1 MIDVEQHG
9 SVRVFRLARAW
20 FGRPLD
26 WTAAYLVDGLLID
39 TGPACTAEQFVRV
52 LADTPIRQIAITHAH
67 EDRIGGLPLLRKR
80 YPQAKIY
87 APRHSI
93 PLIEEPARIAMQPYR
108 RLIWGTP
115 HPSPGVCSLDEVDD
129 RIVTGEFSLRAIE
142 TPGHSRDHV
151 SYFEP
156 RYRWLFSGDAFSSGR
171 DSAWAPEFDMFS
183 IVSSLRTM
191 ASLRPERLFPGS
203 GVIRRTP
210 VPDLHGKISALIQLA
225 QDVDKLERSGC
236 TTPEIV
242 AMLFHG
248 EPRIK
253 FWTMGHLSAANL
265 VEACRSYNAIVKP
278 FDFDPISPPPKTA
291 PKRPGDMPNSSTKR
305 SSDTGDVRR

>member
-9 SVRVFRLARAW
+9 SVRVFRMARAW
-20 FGRPLD
+20 FGRPLY

-52 LADTPIRQIAITHAH
+52 LANTTVRQIAITHAH
-67 EDRIGGLPLLRKR
+67 EDHIGGLPLLRQR
-80 YPQAKIY
+80 YPEATIL
-87 APRHSI
+87 APRHAI
-93 PLIEEPARIAMQPYR
+93 PLIEEPARIELQPYR

-115 HPSPGVCSLDEVDD
+115 HPSSGVCSLDEVDD
-129 RIVTGEFSLRAIE
+129 RIVSGEFMLRAIE

-151 SYFEP
+151 AYFEP
-156 RYRWLFSGDAFSSGR
+156 RYRWLFSGDAYIGGR
-171 DSAWAPEFDMFS
+171 DIAWAPEFDMFS

-203 GVIRRTP
+203 GSVRRTP
-210 VPDLHGKISALIQLA
+210 VPDLHGKITALIQLA

-236 TTPEIV
+236 STPEIV

-253 FWTMGHLSAANL
+253 FWTMGHFSAANL

-278 FDFDPISPPPKTA
+278 FDFEPINPPSKAA
-291 PKRPGDMPNSSTKR
+291 PKRPGDMPDSPTKR
-305 SSDTGDVRR
+305 SSDPGDVRR